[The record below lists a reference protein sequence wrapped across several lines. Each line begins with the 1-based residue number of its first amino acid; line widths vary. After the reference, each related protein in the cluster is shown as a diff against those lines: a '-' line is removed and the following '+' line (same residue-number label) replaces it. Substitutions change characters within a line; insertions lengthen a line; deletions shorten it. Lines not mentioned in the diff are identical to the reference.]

1 MDDSADA
8 KRILAASPTGGLEET
23 AKTTL
28 DQVVEDSVWW
38 PQASELLSVRSNM
51 ALNWPVWRLLAMHS

>member
-28 DQVVEDSVWW
+28 DQVVEDSV
-38 PQASELLSVRSNM
+38 
-51 ALNWPVWRLLAMHS
+51 